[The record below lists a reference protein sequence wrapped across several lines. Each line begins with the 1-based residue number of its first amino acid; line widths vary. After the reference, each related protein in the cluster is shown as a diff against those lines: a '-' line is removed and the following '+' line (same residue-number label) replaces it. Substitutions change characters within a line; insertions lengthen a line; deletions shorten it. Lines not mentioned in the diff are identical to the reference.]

1 MARGRS
7 LFRIRG
13 AIGKQVVH
21 KQYKRGEVV
30 SKYPDMS
37 RIVASSR
44 QRGCRNLFKEA
55 VAYARDINNDPEK
68 KKAYQKKIGRNKIVF
83 NAAISE
89 YMKKVKEENGDRA
102 SGKVL

>member
-37 RIVASSR
+37 KIVASSG
-44 QRGCRNLFKEA
+44 QRGCRDLFKEA

-68 KKAYQKKIGRNKIVF
+68 KKAYQENIRKNRSVF
-83 NAAISE
+83 NAAVSE
-89 YMKKVKEENGDRA
+89 YMKRA
-102 SGKVL
+102 KQNSTRS